1 MLNNRVWLFTYIEYP
16 PYCHEEKDLL
26 YYTKVIVIVP
36 TTYYAVV
43 SGVLTEIN
51 EINESNQ
58 LAYVFEIKEFINP
71 DDLGIFVA
79 KF

>member
-1 MLNNRVWLFTYIEYP
+1 MLNNRVIYLLILEYP

-43 SGVLTEIN
+43 SGTLVEKVEIIEN
-51 EINESNQ
+51 NQ
-58 LAYVFEIKEFINP
+58 LGYVFEIKEFINP

-79 KF
+79 